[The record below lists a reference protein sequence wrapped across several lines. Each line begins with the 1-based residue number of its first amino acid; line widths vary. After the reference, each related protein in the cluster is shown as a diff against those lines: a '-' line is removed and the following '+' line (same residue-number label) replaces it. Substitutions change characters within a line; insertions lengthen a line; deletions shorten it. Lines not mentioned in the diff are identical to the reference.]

1 MTIDE
6 TKQVLHKISSV
17 YIYAFTNKTTD
28 EKRQILN
35 DWVEALKDESFE
47 EIQRNLNKYINSNK
61 YAPSISDLKTQNKTS
76 SKFNNYEQ
84 SEKCTKEEWDNMV
97 DLYNR
102 YYHKDIKVGKLVDE
116 YLKGVNE
123 C

>member
-84 SEKCTKEEWDNMV
+84 SEKCAKEEWDNMV